1 MSTNSKTWKERI
13 LNAATKEETINRQTL
28 RKRFRIPGTEMS
40 NEEFNNTIGRT
51 ARHMK
56 ADGLLK
62 RTERGQYQITRKGE
76 KQLAYYQ
83 A

>member
-1 MSTNSKTWKERI
+1 MTNSKTWKERI
-13 LNAATKEETINRQTL
+13 LNAATKEEVINRQTL
-28 RKRFRIPGTEMS
+28 RKRFRIPSTEMS
-40 NEEFNNTIGRT
+40 NEDYNNSIGRT
-51 ARHMK
+51 TRAMK

-76 KQLAYYQ
+76 KTLAYYQ

>member
-1 MSTNSKTWKERI
+1 MTKTWKERI

-28 RKRFRIPGTEMS
+28 RKRFRIPTTEMN
-40 NEEFNNTIGRT
+40 NEDFNNTIGRT
-51 ARHMK
+51 TRALK
-56 ADGLLK
+56 ADGMLK
-62 RTERGQYQITRKGE
+62 RTDRGTYQITRKGE

>member
-1 MSTNSKTWKERI
+1 MTKTWKERI

-28 RKRFRIPGTEMS
+28 RKRFRIPATEMN
-40 NEEFNNTIGRT
+40 NEDFNNTIGRST
-51 ARHMK
+51 RALR

-62 RTERGQYQITRKGE
+62 RTERGTYQITRKGE